1 MEELIP
7 IVLFLSVAAVLILRP
22 LTKRIGIVIEQMARD
37 RRADRVDDAQ
47 LARLRAE
54 IEHLTKRLDLVEERA
69 DFTERLVGSSQRVRA
84 AVPDMI
90 GTGATGAVAWDE
102 RQTSFVRR

>member
-22 LTKRIGIVIEQMARD
+22 LTKRIGMVIEQMARD

-47 LARLRAE
+47 VARLRAE

-69 DFTERLVGSSQRVRA
+69 DFTERLVGSSRRVR

-90 GTGATGAVAWDE
+90 GTGAADAVTWDE
-102 RQTSFVRR
+102 RQPGVARR